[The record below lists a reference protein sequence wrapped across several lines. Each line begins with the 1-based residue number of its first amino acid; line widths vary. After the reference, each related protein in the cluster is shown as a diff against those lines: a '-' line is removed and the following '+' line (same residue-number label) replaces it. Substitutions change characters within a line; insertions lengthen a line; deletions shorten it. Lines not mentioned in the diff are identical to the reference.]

1 MKRKGRVSNQFTGLT
16 GRGRGRTQ
24 FVGGTLYQIRDDEEE
39 KAGLCFNTHVSLRSA
54 GTGMVN
60 RRTLLITLTNP

>member
-1 MKRKGRVSNQFTGLT
+1 MGH
-16 GRGRGRTQ
+16 GRTAA
-24 FVGGTLYQIRDDEEE
+24 LYQIREDEEE